1 VSRLLDTLRSMPS
14 VRWSAAVTI
23 EADGQEIAGDAMDAE
38 VILPTASIGKLFL
51 LATVLDDIEQRRM
64 GRDELLDVTAADRV
78 ADSGLLQHLDGQRA
92 SVIDLCRFVGAV
104 SDNLATNVLI
114 RRVGLDRVASTGRR
128 LGLTR
133 CALHDVVRDSRG
145 PEHPPHLSTGAAG
158 ELCALMRGLH
168 ANGIISPFVSAGLI
182 ELLRI
187 NTDLSMVAAA
197 FALDPLAHVDE
208 DIGIR
213 LFNKTGTQRGTRAD
227 VGCLEAG
234 EWVATY
240 AVIGRFDDSAPAR
253 LAVLD
258 AMRAV
263 GTVLL
268 EAVQQRAH

>member
-1 VSRLLDTLRSMPS
+1 MSRLLDTLRSTPS

-38 VILPTASIGKLFL
+38 IVLPTASIGKLFL

-133 CALHDVVRDSRG
+133 CR
-145 PEHPPHLSTGAAG
+145 
-158 ELCALMRGLH
+158 
-168 ANGIISPFVSAGLI
+168 
-182 ELLRI
+182 
-187 NTDLSMVAAA
+187 VA
-197 FALDPLAHVDE
+197 
-208 DIGIR
+208 R
-213 LFNKTGTQRGTRAD
+213 CRA
-227 VGCLEAG
+227 
-234 EWVATY
+234 
-240 AVIGRFDDSAPAR
+240 R
-253 LAVLD
+253 
-258 AMRAV
+258 
-263 GTVLL
+263 
-268 EAVQQRAH
+268 